1 MRYPIAAVAALL
13 GSVTL
18 VPHAVSADNVSM
30 SVRNNGEVRTC
41 NDIEV
46 RFDDRPA
53 VTAVDTLTAPGAQ
66 KLTVQS
72 AKNGGVYVF
81 GGNRQDF
88 AISVCKAAAPSLGG
102 SLDQVRASLN
112 GGTLTASG
120 PGSEGWVVYFI
131 VDAPTKASIDLEA
144 NNGPIHAAHLAGSID
159 VRAHNG
165 PIKLLDVSGRVSA
178 RTQNGPIGYE
188 GGSGTVE
195 LDARNGPLAIRL
207 SGTSWTDGTLT
218 ASAHNGPVKLQAPR
232 GFSSGVR
239 VRSSQHSPW
248 KCSGCDEGRRTWDDS
263 SRTVEFGS
271 GPVAVTL
278 STENG
283 PVAVDLTK

>member
-1 MRYPIAAVAALL
+1 M
-13 GSVTL
+13 G
-18 VPHAVSADNVSM
+18 
-30 SVRNNGEVRTC
+30 G
-41 NDIEV
+41 
-46 RFDDRPA
+46 
-53 VTAVDTLTAPGAQ
+53 AP
-66 KLTVQS
+66 
-72 AKNGGVYVF
+72 
-81 GGNRQDF
+81 
-88 AISVCKAAAPSLGG
+88 
-102 SLDQVRASLN
+102 DQVRASLT

-120 PGSEGWVVYFI
+120 PRSEGWVVYFI
-131 VDAPTKASIDLEA
+131 VDAPTRASIELEA
-144 NNGPIHAAHLAGSID
+144 TNGPIHVAHIDGSTI
-159 VRAHNG
+159 VRAQNG

-188 GGSGTVE
+188 GGSGTVD
-195 LDARNGPLAIRL
+195 LNAQNGPLAIRL
-207 SGTSWTDGTLT
+207 SGTKWEDGTLT
-218 ASAHNGPVKLQAPR
+218 AAAHNGPVKLQAPR

-263 SRTVEFGS
+263 SRLVEFGS